1 MSMKTIHSLSAVCVL
16 CFAAIGCG
24 AAPDGVE
31 TEDPSNGEGTT
42 PVPSSTIRPKAC
54 PDGPCGGGGSG
65 GGGSQP
71 SDKFR
76 VHLSGIWFPNSCDSG
91 WEGDAGEFYWTI
103 TGTGWTQVTI
113 EHRPADASI
122 SIGPT
127 GDGGWRGLNLNVT
140 KDIWGPRGQPMTMY
154 GSAGEWDAWFEGGD
168 DWLGQW
174 TQPIL
179 WDNLPANG
187 QPQAFWNTGQGGEE
201 FCTFG
206 LEYEVSRAF

>member
-1 MSMKTIHSLSAVCVL
+1 MKTIHSLSAVCVL

-24 AAPDGVE
+24 AAPEGGE
-31 TEDPSNGEGTT
+31 TEDPWNQEGTT
-42 PVPSSTIRPKAC
+42 PIPGSTIQEKLC
-54 PDGPCGGGGSG
+54 GDGPCGGGGGGG

-76 VHLSGIWFPNSCDSG
+76 VHLTWFGSPNSCDSG

-113 EHRPADASI
+113 EHRPEDSPI
-122 SIGPT
+122 TIGPS
-127 GDGGWRGLNLNVT
+127 GDGGWRWLPLNVT
-140 KDIWGPRGQPMTMY
+140 KDIWGPRGQPMTMS
-154 GSAGEWDAWFEGGD
+154 GSAWEWDGWLEGGD
-168 DWLGQW
+168 DWLGNW

-179 WDNLPANG
+179 WNNLPADG
-187 QPQAFWNTGQGGEE
+187 TPLTFWNTGHGGAEY
-201 FCTFG
+201 CTWG